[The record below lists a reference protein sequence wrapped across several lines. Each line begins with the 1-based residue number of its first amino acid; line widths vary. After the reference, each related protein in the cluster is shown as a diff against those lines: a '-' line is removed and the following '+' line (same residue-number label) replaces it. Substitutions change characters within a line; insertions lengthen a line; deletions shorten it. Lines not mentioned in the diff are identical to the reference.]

1 MSEAMGPAASFSVGE
16 ITYPA
21 NLYQPRHAH
30 PNATV
35 TLIISGSLEER
46 VGGRSE
52 RGLALGVV
60 VKPAGVEHDD
70 RFGTAGA
77 RTVQLGVT
85 DEAAR
90 RLGDAGETL
99 GAWRWVTAGVS
110 VASFLSLYQ
119 ALRLAAP
126 AAQLQAQAWDVLA
139 SLAGDDGSAGPRS
152 DSAPPWLARVREQ
165 VDDTPAAI
173 HRVGDLAA
181 SAGVHPVHLARE
193 FRRCYGGTLSA
204 HLQRRRLQAAAELL
218 IASDEPIA
226 AVAARAGFADQSHFG
241 RQLRARTG
249 VSPAQLRRAA
259 RPMLQMF

>member
-1 MSEAMGPAASFSVGE
+1 MSDALRGCAGFSVGE
-16 ITYPA
+16 ISYPA

-35 TLIISGSLEER
+35 TLVLSGSLEER
-46 VGGRSE
+46 VGTRSE
-52 RGLALGVV
+52 RGLALGIV

-85 DEAAR
+85 DDAAR
-90 RLGDAGETL
+90 RLAKAGETL
-99 GAWRWVTAGVS
+99 GAWRWVTAGAA
-110 VASFLSLYQ
+110 VASFLDLYE
-119 ALRLAAP
+119 AFRSGASAP
-126 AAQLQAQAWDVLA
+126 QLQARAWDVLA
-139 SLAGDDGSAGPRS
+139 ALDGVDTSAGPRS
-152 DSAPPWLARVREQ
+152 DAAPRWLARVREQ
-165 VDDTPAAI
+165 VDDTPAAV
-173 HRVGDLAA
+173 HRVGELAA

-218 IASDEPIA
+218 IESEQPIA
-226 AVAARAGFADQSHFG
+226 AVAERAGYADQSHLG

-259 RPMLQMF
+259 RPMLQSF